1 MKKFSKLLSL
11 LLTVFIV
18 AACFAGCNDK
28 TDDNDG
34 GDADT
39 PAPFVDYVSQLKLDM
54 STDSLKLVDVEIKQF
69 IDGDT
74 THFYVPTSVCED
86 GVLKARYLAINTP
99 ESTGK
104 IEEWGKKASN
114 FTRSKLES
122 AVSIILESDDGSW
135 NIDSTGDRH
144 LVWIWYKTAEDAEY
158 RNLNL
163 EILQEGLAVA
173 SSSSQ
178 NRYGSTCMSAINQAK
193 AYKLNVYSGE
203 KDPDF
208 YYGDCIELTLKEL
221 RTNPEPYLNKKVAF
235 TGVITKNDNNSVYV
249 EQFDDETNMYHGI
262 SVYYGFS
269 FNGMSVLRVGNLVR
283 VVGSMQYYEAGGTYQ
298 ISGLEYDMM
307 DPTNPNNIQ
316 KLGTAEP
323 PFTETS
329 ADLFANGKVTVTMI
343 ENDEEKLVEFDYA
356 ELALSTSISMKGLK
370 VVRVS
375 TQDDGASEGAMTVT
389 CKVGDVTVDVRTNVL
404 LDADGNLVTED
415 YFLGKT
421 MDVKGIVDVFKGGY
435 QIKVFSVKDITL
447 H

>member
-1 MKKFSKLLSL
+1 MKKLLRLASL
-11 LLTVFIV
+11 LLTLFIV

-28 TDDNDG
+28 TDGSGD

-54 STDSLKLVDVEIKQF
+54 GSDSLKLVDVSVKQF

-74 THFYVPTSVCED
+74 THFNVPTTVTD
-86 GVLKARYLAINTP
+86 NGVLKARYLAINTP
-99 ESTGK
+99 ESTGQ

-122 AVSIILESDDGSW
+122 AVSIVIESDDGNW

-163 EILQEGLAVA
+163 EILQEGLALA

-178 NRYGSTCMSAINQAK
+178 NRYGSTCMAAINQAK
-193 AYKLNVYSGE
+193 AHKLNVYSGE
-203 KDPDF
+203 QDPDF

-221 RTNPEPYLNKKVAF
+221 RANPDTYLGKKVAF

-249 EQFDDETNMYHGI
+249 ESFDEETNMYHGI

-269 FNGMSVLRVGNLVR
+269 FNGMSVLKVGNLVR

-298 ISGLEYDMM
+298 ISGLKYDMM

-316 KLGTAEP
+316 KLGTADL

-329 ADLFANGKVTVTMI
+329 ADTFKNGKVTVTMI
-343 ENDEEKLVEFDYA
+343 EDGEEKLVEFDYA
-356 ELALSTSISMKGLK
+356 ELALSTSITMKDLN
-370 VVRVS
+370 VVS
-375 TQDDGASEGAMTVT
+375 IYTTQDGDSKGAMTLT
-389 CKVGDVTVDVRTNVL
+389 CKVGDITIDVRTNVL
-404 LDADGNLVTED
+404 LSDGELVTED
-415 YFLGKT
+415 YFKGKT
-421 MDVKGIVDVFKGGY
+421 IDVKGIVDYYNGEY
-435 QIKVFSVKDITL
+435 QIKVFSVKDVTL